1 MTPSPLKYIN
11 DNIYSLY
18 PENRI
23 VGFYLYDTYGEL
35 VARIQGLMVD
45 PESYR
50 PRYLVLTI
58 GGFLFTEGKTV
69 LLPKDHY
76 EALELGKVKT
86 SWRRDSIQQSPS
98 INNIQSLTLER
109 EQMILGYYDLEPYWD
124 VTETNTNP

>member
-23 VGFYLYDTYGEL
+23 VGFYLYDIQDEM

-45 PESYR
+45 PESYN

-58 GGFLFTEGKTV
+58 GGFLFTDGKIV
-69 LLPKDHY
+69 LFPKDHY
-76 EALELGKVKT
+76 ETVEMGKVKT

-98 INNIQSLTLER
+98 INDVQSLTLEK

-124 VTETNTNP
+124 VTETNINP